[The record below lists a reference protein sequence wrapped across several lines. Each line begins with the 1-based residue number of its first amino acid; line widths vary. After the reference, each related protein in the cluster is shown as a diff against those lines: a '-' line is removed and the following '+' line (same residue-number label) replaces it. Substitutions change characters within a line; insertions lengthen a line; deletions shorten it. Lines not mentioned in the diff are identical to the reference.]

1 MLTQDERRAEIYDL
15 AKKVLGTPEDA
26 DAWMRKPA
34 IGLNRQIP
42 AVLIETA
49 VGADMVGTYL
59 LQIEHGV
66 YV

>member
-1 MLTQDERRAEIYDL
+1 MLTQDERCAEIHDL

-26 DAWMRKPA
+26 DAWMREPA
-34 IGLNRQIP
+34 IGLNRQVP

-49 VGADMVGTYL
+49 AGADMVETYL